1 MGGGTLYHAEIMK
14 YQNSERNG
22 VFIAF
27 RPIVSSAK
35 HRLAVRRLFFFY
47 RRAADNEIYTLKRS
61 TYISCTYQN
70 EWNFFIKKI
79 QDKMLGIAIHK
90 RTIMPDA
97 ISAFDIVIFAVKINK
112 THEIEI

>member
-1 MGGGTLYHAEIMK
+1 MK

-35 HRLAVRRLFFFY
+35 HRLAVQRLFSC

-61 TYISCTYQN
+61 TYISCAYQN

-79 QDKMLGIAIHK
+79 QDKMLGIVVHK